1 MKADHKNLSDGA
13 LRKLLNLGDPAGD
26 GNEPTL
32 EELTAMRRT
41 VLNAIDTNPAARSWL
56 SRPYATAA
64 TTVAVALIALALL
77 LRAGPWGT
85 VLQPET
91 GSVTP
96 AEPAP
101 AAPIESTTAVVESLE
116 ALAAEPSADPAPT
129 TAGTEASPQG
139 MEPQTELQPAPRVAA
154 VAELPVSTADEPTV
168 AAVEESQGIVPPTVE
183 REPRTVRFTA
193 PGGTRIIW
201 TLDPDFQLPVSEP
214 DDRARGEL

>member
-1 MKADHKNLSDGA
+1 MKADHKNLSDGE
-13 LRKLLNLGDPAGD
+13 LRKLLNLGDPADD
-26 GNEPTL
+26 GIESAP
-32 EELTAMRRT
+32 EEVAAMRRT
-41 VLNAIDTNPAARSWL
+41 ILNAIDTSPAARSWL

-64 TTVAVALIALALL
+64 ATVAVALIALTLL
-77 LRAGPWGT
+77 LRAGPWGA

-91 GSVTP
+91 RPVTP
-96 AEPAP
+96 AEPVP
-101 AAPIESTTAVVESLE
+101 AAPIESTTAVVESPE
-116 ALAAEPSADPAPT
+116 ALAAEPS
-129 TAGTEASPQG
+129 
-139 MEPQTELQPAPRVAA
+139 
-154 VAELPVSTADEPTV
+154 ADEPTV